1 METTWQIVE
10 IKRIPSNGLVIE
22 VTYIMNFKLQ
32 DETDRK
38 VGTVTLVGDVNDPNF
53 IPYEDLTEQIVL
65 NWVQNEIGASAITSI
80 ETQFQTRLQERITE
94 KENPPFLTGLPWDNN

>member
-1 METTWQIVE
+1 MNTNWNIAQ

-22 VTYIMNFKLQ
+22 VTYIMNFTLEG
-32 DETDRK
+32 ETDRK
-38 VGTVTLVGDVNDPNF
+38 VGSIELSGSTNDPNF

-80 ETQFQTRLQERITE
+80 ETEFQTRLQEKIDR
-94 KENPPFLTGLPWDNN
+94 KNNPPFLTGIPWDNN